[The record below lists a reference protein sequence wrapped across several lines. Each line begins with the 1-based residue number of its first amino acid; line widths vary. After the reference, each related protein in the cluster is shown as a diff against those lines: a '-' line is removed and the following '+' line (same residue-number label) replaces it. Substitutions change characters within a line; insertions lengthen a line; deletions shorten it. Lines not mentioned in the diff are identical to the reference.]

1 MKKIAAVS
9 VVGLVLV
16 LGYGIYIDS
25 RAKKRQ
31 EILHIIKDA
40 EKGIKMI
47 EANPNNINHKFLT
60 ERATQEQF

>member
-9 VVGLVLV
+9 VVGHILV
-16 LGYGIYIDS
+16 LGYGIYIEKKK
-25 RAKKRQ
+25 KKRQ

-47 EANPNNINHKFLT
+47 EANPNHINHKFLT

>member
-31 EILHIIKDA
+31 EILYIIKDA

-47 EANPNNINHKFLT
+47 EANPNHINHKFLT